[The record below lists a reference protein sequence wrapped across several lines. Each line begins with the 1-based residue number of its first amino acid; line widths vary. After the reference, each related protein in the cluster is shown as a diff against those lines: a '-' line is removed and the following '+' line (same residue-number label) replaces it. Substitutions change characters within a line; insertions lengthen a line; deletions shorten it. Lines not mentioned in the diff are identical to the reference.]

1 MTRITATIRV
11 TTIRST
17 GIHGGYIFAGQIAQ
31 TSDDARLLAGLLVV
45 KAARAVIPN
54 LVRIGEMWTVSG
66 PIGRRSY
73 VTPTGVP
80 SVEIQMEAEE
90 AYLTRVA
97 GDNIVD
103 VLANNP
109 AFKGI
114 GPVKARRL
122 WTAHGEDLY
131 RILDAGDVDALLSV
145 LGPDVATT
153 LVTQWAAYQE
163 ADLVRWLDQFGV
175 PISIARKMAA
185 FYGDDTRQ
193 KIEDNPYRLL
203 SFDANWERVD
213 ALARASFGLALDDPR
228 RLYGAVEESLYR
240 HLRHNHTATTAD
252 QLKGGVATLIGS
264 GVDRRYL
271 PELISRAMDIGAVAH
286 AFIRDGAY
294 YHPTG
299 IYLIEQQ
306 LAERFIRMAAASP
319 RPSGARMANRA
330 ITAFSAAQG
339 HALTGE
345 QQNAVRLALTRTFS
359 IIVGGAGVGKT
370 TALRAV
376 FEALTASGERIIP
389 IALSGRATR
398 RMSDATGYQAMT
410 IASFIAHFDDET
422 LDERC
427 CVVVDEAS
435 MLDVLTAHNVLLRIP
450 NGARPILVGDPAQLP
465 PIGPGLVFHALVQEA
480 VLDPVIA
487 HLSIVHRQ
495 DHATGIPTVAAA
507 IRSHEWPQ
515 FPRFRGPDDGI
526 SVLADD
532 SPNVQ
537 HVSDVILDA
546 YQALGGD
553 SADVRILCP
562 TRRAGVGTHVLNGLA
577 QRRYRRTNT
586 PVRYAGAGGQ
596 ALLPAFFHRDRVMW
610 THNDYAR
617 GLMNGTLGRI
627 WEVPG
632 ADAGHPC
639 TVNFEGTQHSLSVE
653 DLAHLELAYAITVHK
668 SQGSQFERVI
678 VPIYPTRL
686 LDHSLIYTAITRGVR
701 QVVLVGDVATAE
713 AAVRAVAHAARRT
726 IGFPRLLAARAR
738 DVGLR

>member
-17 GIHGGYIFAGQIAQ
+17 GIHGGYIFAGQILQ
-31 TSDDARLLAGLLVV
+31 TNDDVGLPAGLLVV

-66 PIGRRSY
+66 PIERRSY
-73 VTPTGVP
+73 VVPTGVP
-80 SVEIQMEAEE
+80 IVETQMEAEE

-97 GDNIVD
+97 GDNIIN

-122 WTAHGEDLY
+122 WAAHGEDLY
-131 RILDAGDVDALLSV
+131 RILDAGDEAALLSV
-145 LGPDVATT
+145 VGPDVAAT
-153 LVTQWAAYQE
+153 LVAQWAVYQE

-175 PISIARKMAA
+175 PVSIARKIAA
-185 FYGDDTRQ
+185 FYGDDTHR

-203 SFDANWERVD
+203 SFDANWDRVD
-213 ALARASFGLALDDPR
+213 ALARASFKVALDDPR

-240 HLRHNHTATTAD
+240 HLRRNHTAATAD
-252 QLKGGVATLIGS
+252 QLRGRIAALIGA
-264 GVDRRYL
+264 GVDRSHL
-271 PELISRAMDIGAVAH
+271 PGLISRAMDTGSAAH

-294 YHPTG
+294 YYPTG
-299 IYLIEQQ
+299 IYLIERQ
-306 LAERFIRMAAASP
+306 LAERFIRMAATSP
-319 RPSGARMANRA
+319 RPSEARMAARA
-330 ITAFSAAQG
+330 ITAFPVARG

-345 QQNAVRLALTRTFS
+345 QQDAVRLALTRTFS

-370 TALRAV
+370 TALRAI
-376 FEALTASGERIIP
+376 FDALAASGERIIP
-389 IALSGRATR
+389 IALSGRVTR
-398 RMSDATGYQAMT
+398 RMTDATGYQAMT
-410 IASFIAHFDDET
+410 IASFIAHFDDKA

-427 CVVVDEAS
+427 CVVIDEAS
-435 MLDVLTAHNVLLRIP
+435 MLDVLTAHNILLRIP
-450 NGARPILVGDPAQLP
+450 DGARLILVGDPAQLP

-480 VLDPVIA
+480 ALNPVIA
-487 HLSIVHRQ
+487 RLSVVHRQ
-495 DHATGIPTVAAA
+495 DHATGIPAVAAA

-515 FPRFRGPDDGI
+515 LPRFRGPDDGI

-562 TRRAGVGTHVLNGLA
+562 TRRAGVGAHVLNGLT
-577 QRRYRRTNT
+577 QGRYRRANT
-586 PVRYAGAGGQ
+586 PVRYADAGRQ

-639 TVNFEGTQHSLSVE
+639 AVNFEGTQHSLSVE

-701 QVVLVGDVATAE
+701 QVVLVGDVAAAE
-713 AAVRAVAHAARRT
+713 AAVRAAAHAARRT
-726 IGFPRLLAARAR
+726 IGFPRLLAAQAR
-738 DVGLR
+738 GVGLR